1 MNKTLNIRVFVNPKP
16 PPKKYAPPLEDILVQ
31 YFRFYRRAARP
42 ASEVENIRHF
52 GSSCAACRSA
62 MPESLEE
69 ARP

>member
-1 MNKTLNIRVFVNPKP
+1 MNKTLNIRVFANPRP
-16 PPKKYAPPLEDILVQ
+16 PPKSNYVSPLEDIQ
-31 YFRFYRRAARP
+31 YVRFYRRAARP